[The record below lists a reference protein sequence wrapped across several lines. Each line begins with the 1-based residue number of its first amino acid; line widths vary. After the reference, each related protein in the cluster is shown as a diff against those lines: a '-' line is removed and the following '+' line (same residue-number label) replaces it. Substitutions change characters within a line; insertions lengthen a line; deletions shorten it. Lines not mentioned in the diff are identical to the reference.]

1 MKSVCVRL
9 PRDPNVEIEI
19 SELRMKG
26 ADRGG
31 KLGSTI
37 HRTEGWRVHEPFHKA
52 VRGVPLLSPNCSR
65 V

>member
-9 PRDPNVEIEI
+9 ARDPNVEMEI
-19 SELRMKG
+19 SGLRMKG

-37 HRTEGWRVHEPFHKA
+37 HRRQGGRVHEPFHKA
-52 VRGVPLLSPNCSR
+52 VRGVPLLSPNSSR